1 MVNKDQ
7 KWCGEYI
14 VIFYDAQLRL
24 YPFFD
29 NSGKAVNGGLPQVVE
44 LLFFSGMGEGFGR
57 MGGGGWGAVGDQ
69 GLTRQPCWSTKQYCS
84 FADLHEKRLSYKW

>member
-14 VIFYDAQLRL
+14 VIFYNAQLRL

-57 MGGGGWGAVGDQ
+57 MGGGGGGRWG
-69 GLTRQPCWSTKQYCS
+69 
-84 FADLHEKRLSYKW
+84 